1 MITEKQKDGF
11 IYLEV
16 ITMFVCVCTHVCF
29 QALCFSPVLVECM
42 VLSLIVQYNRL

>member
-16 ITMFVCVCTHVCF
+16 ITMFVCVCVYTRV
-29 QALCFSPVLVECM
+29 FSG
-42 VLSLIVQYNRL
+42 SLLLPSPSRVYGFVPDCSV